1 MDIRTHYV
9 NALPESEDEFSEEEF
24 SDESQESEVRD
35 ARNIFE
41 PLAPTQVQMEDHL
54 EVKTA
59 ETKEPK
65 VPETFAAEELQASIP
80 EVPETKEPEASIPE
94 VPETKEPEASI
105 PEVPE
110 TKEPEAPIPKVP
122 ETPKEPQIP
131 VAVPIAATVPKKR
144 CCFRIPIF
152 SF

>member
-94 VPETKEPEASI
+94 VPETKEPEAPI
-105 PEVPE
+105 PE
-110 TKEPEAPIPKVP
+110 VP